1 MKIFRMNDRIFNLL
15 AVIFLLFS
23 SPLKAQTL
31 HYDVILFGG
40 DAGDASMKRTINGNK
55 ETYLLETY
63 TEVNMVVTKR
73 KDTYIGKLEIENGI
87 VQKIEV
93 EGSKNGKKNLW
104 CYTSKYPE
112 GYKVE
117 NEKNGL
123 STIAGEIKNTTYS
136 MFYKEPTSISQVFSE
151 RWGKFFSIAKD
162 GDHVY
167 KMETVGKEY
176 FKYKYSNGA
185 MIEIEFPTPLGKGY
199 FRKK

>member
-1 MKIFRMNDRIFNLL
+1 MRGIVIIVLGVFL
-15 AVIFLLFS
+15 ALNSLS
-23 SPLKAQTL
+23 GQTL
-31 HYDVILFGG
+31 QYDVILFGG
-40 DAGDASMKRTINGNK
+40 DVGDASMKRTISGTK

-63 TEVNMVVTKR
+63 TEVNMVVSTR
-73 KDTYIGKLEIENGI
+73 RDTYIGKVEIENG
-87 VQKIEV
+87 VLQKIEV
-93 EGSKNGKKNLW
+93 EGAKNGKKNIW
-104 CYTSKYPE
+104 CYTTKYPE

-123 STIAGEIKNTTYS
+123 STLAGEVKQTTYQ
-136 MFYKEPTSISQVFSE
+136 MFYKEPTNISTVFSE
-151 RWGKFFSIAKD
+151 RWGKFYSLVNE

-167 KMETVGKEY
+167 KMKTVGSEY